1 MYENNNTA
9 ITDEMIESAKLL
21 KEIIDQKNKIDNKY
35 SSRLN
40 DVKQFMDDT
49 EKKVLEANY
58 HKLKGK

>member
-21 KEIIDQKNKIDNKY
+21 KKIIDQKNKIYNKY

-49 EKKVLEANY
+49 KKKVLEANY
-58 HKLKGK
+58 HKLKEK